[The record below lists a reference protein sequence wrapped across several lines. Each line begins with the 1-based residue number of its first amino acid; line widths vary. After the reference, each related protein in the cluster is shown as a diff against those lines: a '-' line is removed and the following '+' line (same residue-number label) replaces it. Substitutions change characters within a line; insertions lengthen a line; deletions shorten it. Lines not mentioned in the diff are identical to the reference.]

1 MKPWMDV
8 ISNSGFVPLA
18 VNTWMFAT
26 WVPNQNPCF
35 HFIFIQLWPI
45 KINIQYSAL
54 TFKS

>member
-8 ISNSGFVPLA
+8 NSNSGFVPLA
-18 VNTWMFAT
+18 VNAWMFAT
-26 WVPNQNPCF
+26 WVSNRNPCF